1 MTSPVACFHPSNLL
15 TYVSLCAAI
24 AAIAAA
30 THGSA
35 AGAGAAMAVAV
46 IADTFDGKY
55 ARLFSRTPAQREFGG
70 HLDSLSDAAAFGLA
84 PVCCTAALM
93 PAAPSPI
100 VEVAWWLGVCCY
112 AACAITRL
120 GFYHLPSAS
129 ATAFVGVPAP
139 VAALLWS
146 SALLLGPG
154 WIVSVVIFVGIGL
167 AMVAPL
173 PIQRPTGAG
182 MAAFVSWPI
191 VVASAHVA
199 VIIR

>member
-1 MTSPVACFHPSNLL
+1 MTSPAACFHPGNAL

-35 AGAGAAMAVAV
+35 AGAGAAMAIAV
-46 IADTFDGKY
+46 VADTFDGKW
-55 ARLFSRTPAQREFGG
+55 ARSFSRTPAEREFGG

-84 PVCCTAALM
+84 PACCTAALL
-93 PAAPSPI
+93 PAAVSPMA
-100 VEVAWWLGVCCY
+100 EVAWWLAVCGY

-120 GFYHLPSAS
+120 GFYHLPGTS
-129 ATAFVGVPAP
+129 ATTFVGVPAP
-139 VAALLWS
+139 VAALVWS
-146 SALLLGPG
+146 SVLLLGPG
-154 WIVSVVIFVGIGL
+154 WIVSTAVFAGVGL

-173 PIQRPTGAG
+173 PIRRPAGAA

-191 VVASAHVA
+191 VVAAAHA
-199 VIIR
+199 AAFFR

>member
-1 MTSPVACFHPSNLL
+1 MTSPAACFHPGNLL

-24 AAIAAA
+24 AAVAAA
-30 THGSA
+30 VHGSA
-35 AGAGAAMAVAV
+35 AGAGVSMAVAV

-55 ARLFSRTPAQREFGG
+55 ARLFARTPAQQEFGR

-84 PVCCTAALM
+84 PVCCTAALI
-93 PAAPSPI
+93 PAAPSAL

-120 GFYHLPSAS
+120 GFYHLPGAS
-129 ATAFVGVPAP
+129 ATTFVGIPAP

-154 WIVSVVIFVGIGL
+154 WVVWVGIFFVVGI

-173 PIQRPTGAG
+173 PIQRPTGTG

-191 VVASAHVA
+191 VVASAHIA
-199 VIIR
+199 ALIR